1 MQTKASVSDIV
12 TERERANQVLA
23 FEAAAEGIVL
33 LENDGVLPL
42 QPCPL
47 ALFGAGAAYTIQGGS
62 GSGEV
67 NVRHAV
73 NALEGLENAGFT
85 ITTGDWIARYDA
97 EWRQGKEAFL
107 RAGRKKLRKLNAH
120 VLAELM
126 AAEYR
131 YPSGARITEQEIQSS
146 GTDACVYILSRQS
159 GEGHDRRDETGSFRL
174 TQTEIENIR
183 LCAAHYAR
191 FVLVLNAGAVLDL
204 SPLDEIPGVN
214 ALVYMSQLGMESG
227 NALAAV
233 LTGARTPSGKLA
245 VTWPKRYADIPF
257 SGEFGPYA
265 ADPNHARYREG
276 IYVGYRY
283 YDRFGV
289 EPRYPFGYGKSYTNF
304 ALNMQTVSLQG
315 TDAVAS
321 VAVSN
326 LGKSF
331 SGKAVAQLYVSCP
344 QAGLEKEAQRLA
356 AFGKTALLAPGET
369 ETLSLRFP
377 LAALFS
383 YDEST
388 AETYLEAGDYM
399 VRVGDSSR
407 NTVPAAKLTLPERV
421 VLSRHK
427 NLCGAE
433 EPICAL
439 RAPVLPAEPLPADL
453 PTLEIDPA
461 VFQAVSYDYA
471 EPEAVFSGKT
481 EAILNRFQPEDMVK
495 FCAGTG
501 LFGENRGFRVPG
513 AVGHMTTDYIE
524 QGIPNRELCDGPAG
538 LRVQRRSTIDKKG
551 KIKAVDAAI
560 SLYEFLPD
568 FVRKLLLGNPEKEQL
583 LYQYVTG
590 FPVAAAV
597 AQTWNTT
604 LAGEIGRAVSAEMT
618 AFGVTWWL
626 APALNIVRNP
636 LCGRNYEYYS
646 EDPLLSG
653 KFAAAVTRGVQA
665 TPGNFVTIKHFAA
678 NNQEENRYYVSSD
691 LDERALREVYLRGFE
706 IAVRE
711 SHPKAVMSA
720 YNKINGVYCANRREL
735 CTDILRGEWG
745 FDGIVMTDWLST
757 GEDRADEAGC
767 LKAGVDLIMPGGKKV
782 VKALLHAYRTG
793 RLSGETLRQS
803 CGRVLEQILKSLEE

>member
-1 MQTKASVSDIV
+1 MQTKASLSDAV
-12 TERERANQVLA
+12 TEREKKNQALA

-42 QPCPL
+42 RPCRL

-73 NALEGLENAGFT
+73 NALEGLENAGFE
-85 ITTGDWIARYDA
+85 ITTKDWIARYDA
-97 EWRQGKEAFL
+97 EWKQGKDAFL

-131 YPSGARITEQEIQSS
+131 YPSGARITEQEIQESS
-146 GTDACVYILSRQS
+146 TDACIYILSRQS
-159 GEGHDRRDETGSFRL
+159 GEGRDRKDEAGSFRL
-174 TQTEIENIR
+174 THTEIENIR
-183 LCAAHYAR
+183 LCAARYAR
-191 FVLVLNAGAVLDL
+191 FVLVLNTGAVIDL
-204 SPLDEIPGVN
+204 SPLDVIPGIN
-214 ALVYMSQLGMESG
+214 ALAYMSQLGMEGG

-233 LTGARTPSGKLA
+233 LIGARTPSGKLA

-265 ADPNHARYREG
+265 EDPNHALYREG

-283 YDRFGV
+283 FDRFGV
-289 EPRYPFGYGKSYTNF
+289 EPRYPFGYGKSYTDF
-304 ALNMQTVSLQG
+304 AVEIKKAERSGADVLLSA
-315 TDAVAS
+315 AVM
-321 VAVSN
+321 N
-326 LGKSF
+326 TGETF
-331 SGKAVAQLYVSCP
+331 SGKAVVQLYVSCP

-377 LAALFS
+377 LSALSS
-383 YDEST
+383 YDEET
-388 AETYLEAGDYM
+388 AETYLEAGDYT
-399 VRVGDSSR
+399 VHVGDCSC

-421 VLSRHK
+421 VLSHHK
-427 NLCGAE
+427 NLCAAKK
-433 EPICAL
+433 PICEL
-439 RAPVLPAEPLPADL
+439 SAPEIPDESLPADL
-453 PTLEIDPA
+453 PTLQIDPA
-461 VFQAVSYDYA
+461 MFQTVSYDYA
-471 EPEAVFSGKT
+471 PKKEVFSEQR
-481 EAILNRFQPEDMVK
+481 EALLRRFSPENMVK

-501 LFGENRGFRVPG
+501 LFGENKGFRVPG

-538 LRVQRRSTIDKKG
+538 LRIQRRSTIDKKG

-597 AQTWNTT
+597 AQTWNTA
-604 LAGEIGRAVSAEMT
+604 LAEEIGRAVSAEMT
-618 AFGVTWWL
+618 EYGVTWWL

-653 KFAAAVTRGVQA
+653 KFAAAVTRGVQE
-665 TPGNFVTIKHFAA
+665 TPGNYVTIKHFAA
-678 NNQEENRYYVSSD
+678 NNQEENRYYMSAD
-691 LDERALREVYLRGFE
+691 LDERTLREIYLRGFE

-711 SHPKAVMSA
+711 SRPKAAMSA
-720 YNKINGVYCANRREL
+720 YNKINGVYCANSREL

-767 LKAGVDLIMPGGKKV
+767 LNAGIDLIMPGGKKA
-782 VKALLHAYRTG
+782 VKALLQAYKTG

-803 CGRVLEQILKSLEE
+803 CGRVLDQILRAY

>member
-1 MQTKASVSDIV
+1 MQTKASVSDAV
-12 TERERANQVLA
+12 TERERANQALA

-42 QPCPL
+42 RPCPL

-73 NALEGLENAGFT
+73 NALEGLESAGFT
-85 ITTGDWIARYDA
+85 ITTKEWIARYDA
-97 EWRQGKEAFL
+97 EWKQGKEAFL

-131 YPSGARITEQEIQSS
+131 YPSGARITGQEIRES

-159 GEGHDRRDETGSFRL
+159 GEGSDRKDEAGSFRL

-183 LCAAHYAR
+183 LCAARYAR
-191 FVLVLNAGAVLDL
+191 FVLVLNTGAVIDL

-214 ALVYMSQLGMESG
+214 ALVYMSQLGMEGGS
-227 NALAAV
+227 ALAAV

-245 VTWPKRYADIPF
+245 VTWPKRYADLPF

-265 ADPNHARYREG
+265 EDPNHARYREG
-276 IYVGYRY
+276 LYVGYRY
-283 YDRFGV
+283 FDRFGV
-289 EPRYPFGYGKSYTNF
+289 EPRYPFGFGKSYTDF
-304 ALNMQTVSLQG
+304 ALHTQTVSLQG
-315 TDAVAS
+315 TDAVVSA
-321 VAVSN
+321 AVSN
-326 LGKSF
+326 LGNAF
-331 SGKAVAQLYVSCP
+331 SGKAVVQLYVSCP
-344 QAGLEKEAQRLA
+344 QAGLAKEAQRLA

-369 ETLSLRFP
+369 ETLTLRFP
-377 LAALFS
+377 LSALSS

-388 AETYLEAGDYM
+388 AESYLEAGDYI

-407 NTVPAAKLTLPERV
+407 NTVPAARLTLPERV
-421 VLSRHK
+421 VLRRHR
-427 NLCGAE
+427 NLCAAA

-439 RAPVLPAEPLPADL
+439 SAAALPVESLPADL
-453 PTLEIDPA
+453 PTLQVDPKL
-461 VFQAVSYDYA
+461 FQTASYDYA
-471 EPEAVFSGKT
+471 EPEAAFSEKT
-481 EAILNRFQPEDMVK
+481 EAFLRRFSPEDMVK

-513 AVGHMTTDYIE
+513 AVGHMTTDFIE

-538 LRVQRRSTIDKKG
+538 LRVQRRSTIDQKG

-568 FVRKLLLGNPEKEQL
+568 FARKLLLGNPEKEQL

-590 FPVAAAV
+590 FPVAAAL
-597 AQTWNTT
+597 AQTWSTA
-604 LAGEIGRAVSAEMT
+604 LAEEIGRAVSAEMT

-653 KFAAAVTRGVQA
+653 KFAAAVTRGVQE
-665 TPGNFVTIKHFAA
+665 TSGNYVTIKHFAA
-678 NNQEENRYYVSSD
+678 NNQEENRYYMSAD
-691 LDERALREVYLRGFE
+691 LDERTLREIYLRGFE

-711 SHPKAVMSA
+711 SQPKAVMSA
-720 YNKINGVYCANRREL
+720 YNKINGVYCANHRAL

-757 GEDRADEAGC
+757 GEDRADEALC
-767 LKAGVDLIMPGGKKV
+767 LSTGVDLIMPGGKKT
-782 VKALLHAYRTG
+782 VKALLQAYKTG

-803 CGRVLEQILKSLEE
+803 CGRVLDQIV